1 MSRRC
6 LFLGFELGCEVN
18 FISVGVV
25 GICRLVMVRDIIVYD
40 DDCGFCTDSVEFLAS
55 VSDRGYELVGFSDLG
70 GELEG
75 KLPEGYEECF
85 HVVSGDSV
93 FSCGVGV
100 RYVLSGGDLGS
111 VRYRL
116 VSMPV
121 FKESIDGGYEFIAE
135 NRGLVS
141 KLL

>member
-1 MSRRC
+1 MIWSKAN
-6 LFLGFELGCEVN
+6 V
-18 FISVGVV
+18 ISVLVV
-25 GICRLVMVRDIIVYD
+25 YELVMREDIIVYD
-40 DDCGFCTDSVEFLAS
+40 DDCSFCTDSVEFLAS

-111 VRYRL
+111 VKYRL
-116 VSMPV
+116 FSMPV

-135 NRGLVS
+135 NRSLVS